1 MQPAGGRANSGVAPH
16 EDGGEGTCMGVL
28 RTHRTEPTAY
38 GHHRVNEVRGCGTRP
53 TPPSAIGHNARLHF
67 RATFG
72 CKSQPAADAVKQTR
86 LGLQIKNT
94 PQHVDMEVAVRRK
107 TLRTQIS
114 SMPSFDEQ
122 MLPKLFSGTDVWL
135 LANQARSFA
144 QFRRSQLG
152 VQQVREYDLGT

>member
-1 MQPAGGRANSGVAPH
+1 MQVAASGGR
-16 EDGGEGTCMGVL
+16 
-28 RTHRTEPTAY
+28 
-38 GHHRVNEVRGCGTRP
+38 
-53 TPPSAIGHNARLHF
+53 
-67 RATFG
+67 
-72 CKSQPAADAVKQTR
+72 SQADT
-86 LGLQIKNT
+86 LGFTNQNT
-94 PQHVDMEVAVRRK
+94 PQNVDMEVAVRRK

-114 SMPSFDEQ
+114 SMPSFDDQ